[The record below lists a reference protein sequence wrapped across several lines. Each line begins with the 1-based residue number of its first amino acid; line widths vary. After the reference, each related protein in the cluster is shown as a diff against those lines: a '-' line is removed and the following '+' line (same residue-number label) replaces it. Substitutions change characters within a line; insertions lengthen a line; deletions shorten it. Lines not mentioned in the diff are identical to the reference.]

1 MNLSKKWLE
10 EYIKLDVSPRQYA
23 EDMTM
28 SGSKVEGYRIEGSDI
43 SGVIVGKVSAIKPHD
58 NADSLVVCTVDI
70 GRDLKL
76 QIVTGAKNLYEGAVV
91 PVALDGAVLPNG
103 TTIKTAPLRGIE
115 SQGMLCSLSELGL
128 STSDFPYADEQG
140 IFILQEDCYLG
151 QDIQSAIGLN
161 DTVVEFEITSNR
173 PDCLSVLGLAR
184 ETAATYGKHFAPPT
198 PVVKGSGDNISNYL
212 KVEVQNPTLCPR
224 YVAKVVKNIKIAP
237 SPRWM
242 RERLRA
248 SGVRPINNIV
258 DITNYVMLEYGQ
270 PLHAF
275 DHRFVKDA
283 TIIVRN
289 ANEGECIT
297 TLDSVER
304 RLSPEMLVIADG
316 AAATAV
322 AGVMGGEFSSI
333 VEDTSTIILESANF
347 LGSAV
352 RTTAK
357 KLGMRTES
365 SGRFEKGLDP
375 NTCIAAALRACELIE
390 QLGAGEVVD
399 GTIDVDHS
407 QRQPTMIELDHHWI
421 NSFLGICLNQQE
433 MAEILQRVGFCVE
446 GNQIT
451 VPSFRADVAHK
462 ADIAE
467 EVARFYGYNKI
478 PTTSIRGSV
487 EGALTQKQRFERLV
501 TDTLIGCGL
510 NEIVTY
516 TFISPKYYDKFGIPT
531 ASAKRRCV
539 VITNPLGED
548 TSIMRTDALP
558 SMMEILARNY
568 NNRNRS
574 AALFELAKEFYPA
587 ETIHELPEENTVIT
601 LGLYGTDASFFTLKG
616 ILEKLL
622 TTLGIRGY
630 DVSAVMD
637 NPSFHPGR
645 TAQLTLQGTQLALLG
660 QLHPMVAANYD
671 VEVPVYLAKISL
683 KDLMAHAAFDRVY
696 RPLPKF
702 PASSRDLAII
712 CDSGLPVLAIEK
724 AIRRAIPQ
732 LLEELTLFDVY
743 KGAQVAAGKKSV
755 AYNITLRAQD
765 HTLTEAELSSAIAAT
780 LDELALIGAELRV

>member
-10 EYIKLDVSPRQYA
+10 EYVKLDVSPRQYA

-28 SGSKVEGYRIEGSDI
+28 SGSKVEGYMIEGSNI
-43 SGVIVGKVSAIKPHD
+43 SGVVVGKVSTITPHS

-70 GRDLKL
+70 GRGISL
-76 QIVTGAKNLYEGAVV
+76 QIVTGAKNLHVGAIV

-103 TTIKTAPLRGIE
+103 TTIKTAPLRGVE

-128 STSDFPYADEQG
+128 TINDFPYADEHG
-140 IFILQEDCYLG
+140 IFILQGDCYLG
-151 QDIQSAIGLN
+151 QDIQTAIGLN

-184 ETAATYGKHFAPPT
+184 ETAATYGKSFTLPT
-198 PVVKGSGDNISNYL
+198 PVVKGSGDDICNYL
-212 KVEVQNPTLCPR
+212 KVEVQNPNLCPR
-224 YVAKVVKNIKIAP
+224 YVAKVVKNIKVAP

-275 DHRFVKDA
+275 DHKFVKDA

-289 ANEGECIT
+289 AKEGETIT
-297 TLDSVER
+297 TLDSIER

-333 VEDTSTIILESANF
+333 IDDTNTIIFESANF
-347 LGSAV
+347 LGSSV

-375 NTCIAAALRACELIE
+375 YNCMAAALRACELVE
-390 QLGAGEVVD
+390 LLGAGEVVD
-399 GTIDVDHS
+399 GVIDVDNSDHK
-407 QRQPTMIELDHHWI
+407 PKVIELDHIWI
-421 NSFLGICLNQQE
+421 NSFLGIHLSQAE
-433 MAEILQRVGFCVE
+433 MTAILLRAGFMVE
-446 GNQIT
+446 GDQIT
-451 VPSFRADVAHK
+451 VPSFRADVEHK

-467 EVARFYGYNKI
+467 EIARFYGYNKI

-487 EGALTQKQRFERLV
+487 EGALTQKQKFERLV
-501 TDTLIGCGL
+501 TDTLIGSGL

-516 TFISPKYYDKFGIPT
+516 TFISPKYYDKFGFPA
-531 ASAKRRCV
+531 ASPKRRCV

-548 TSIMRTDALP
+548 TSVMRTDALP
-558 SMMEILARNY
+558 SMMEVVARNY

-574 AALFELAKEFYPA
+574 AALFELAKEFYP
-587 ETIHELPEENTVIT
+587 TDSINDLPEENTVIT
-601 LGLYGTDASFFTLKG
+601 VGLYGPDASFFTLKG
-616 ILEKLL
+616 ILEKLFN
-622 TTLGIRGY
+622 TVGIKGY

-645 TAQLTLQGTQLALLG
+645 TAEISLHGTQLALLG
-660 QLHPMVAANYD
+660 QVHPMVTANYD
-671 VEVPVYLAKISL
+671 VDAPVYLAKISL
-683 KDLMAHAAFDRVY
+683 KDLMANVVFDRVY
-696 RPLPKF
+696 RSLPKY
-702 PASSRDLAII
+702 PSSSRDLAII

-724 AIRRAIPQ
+724 AIRRAIPHI
-732 LLEELTLFDVY
+732 LEEVTLFDVY
-743 KGAQVAAGKKSV
+743 KGAQVAQGKKSV

-765 HTLTEAELSSAIAAT
+765 HTLTEAEVSSAVSAT
-780 LDELALIGAELRV
+780 LKELALIGAELRV